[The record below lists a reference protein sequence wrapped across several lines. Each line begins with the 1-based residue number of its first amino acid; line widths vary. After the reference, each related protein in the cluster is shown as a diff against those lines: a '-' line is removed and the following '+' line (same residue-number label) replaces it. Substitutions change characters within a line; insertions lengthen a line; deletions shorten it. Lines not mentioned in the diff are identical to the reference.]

1 MADDR
6 IVAIGLLT
14 DDDLSRL
21 GDAFTR
27 LWPVEDSTG
36 FEDLLAAIDQAQER
50 LIQEPEVPPKV
61 PSE

>member
-1 MADDR
+1 MAHDR

-27 LWPVEDSTG
+27 LWPVEDSAC
-36 FEDLLAAIDQAQER
+36 FKDLLAAIDEAEER
-50 LIQEPEVPPKV
+50 LEADVQGPLGGTGK
-61 PSE
+61 

>member
-1 MADDR
+1 LSKDR

-27 LWPVEDSTG
+27 LWPVEESTG

-50 LIQEPEVPPKV
+50 LDEERND
-61 PSE
+61 

>member
-1 MADDR
+1 MAQDR

-27 LWPVEDSTG
+27 LWPVEDSAC
-36 FEDLLAAIDQAQER
+36 FKELLAAIDEAEER
-50 LIQEPEVPPKV
+50 LEADAQGPLGETGE
-61 PSE
+61 

>member
-1 MADDR
+1 MSKDR

-27 LWPVEDSTG
+27 LWPVEESTG

-50 LIQEPEVPPKV
+50 LDEERND
-61 PSE
+61 

>member
-1 MADDR
+1 MDR

-27 LWPVEDSTG
+27 LWPVENSSG
-36 FEDLLAAIDQAQER
+36 FEDLLAAIDAAQAKSDDAKCVP
-50 LIQEPEVPPKV
+50 PEVDTP
-61 PSE
+61 

>member
-1 MADDR
+1 MARDR

-27 LWPVEDSTG
+27 LWPVDETAA
-36 FEDLLAAIDQAQER
+36 FEDLLTAIDEAQER
-50 LIQEPEVPPKV
+50 LTDESGDPTL
-61 PSE
+61 

>member
-1 MADDR
+1 LAQDR

-27 LWPVEDSTG
+27 VWPVEDSAG
-36 FEDLLAAIDQAQER
+36 FEDLLAAIDEAQER
-50 LIQEPEVPPKV
+50 LEQECRVPQAN
-61 PSE
+61 SGE